1 MALLCPL
8 TNLGNRRWAELSLRA
23 RLDEMDRYGW
33 PFGLLFVDVDQFK
46 RINDEH
52 GHLTGDEV
60 LRMVAQTLS
69 RSVRSFDFVGRWGG
83 EEFIAIIR
91 NATEKTLRS
100 VANRCRTLIENS
112 SLIDHE
118 REIRVTISIGATLAR
133 HEDSMETLFQRADQL
148 MYQSKAAGRNRISC
162 DRFTL
167 TVKRRPE
174 RSAARRAAS

>member
-1 MALLCPL
+1 
-8 TNLGNRRWAELSLRA
+8 
-23 RLDEMDRYGW
+23 MDRYGW
-33 PFGLLFVDVDQFK
+33 PFGLLFVDVDEFK